1 VPESAIQASERGFV
15 AYVVKENTARL
26 RPVGIGLR
34 TGTGIVEILSGLNAG
49 EVVVSEGSD
58 RLADGMAVETVDNPA
73 AKARNE
79 RPRCV

>member
-1 VPESAIQASERGFV
+1 MPESAIQASERGFV
-15 AYVVKENTARL
+15 AYVVQENTARL

-58 RLADGMAVETVDNPA
+58 RLADGMAVEPVEATA
-73 AKARNE
+73 AAPTKAA
-79 RPRCV
+79 P